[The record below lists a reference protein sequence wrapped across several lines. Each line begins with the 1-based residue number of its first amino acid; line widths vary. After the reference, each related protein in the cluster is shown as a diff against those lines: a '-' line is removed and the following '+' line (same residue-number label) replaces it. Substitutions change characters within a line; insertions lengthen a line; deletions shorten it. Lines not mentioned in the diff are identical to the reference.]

1 MNLGLGNEFLS
12 PFISDKTY
20 TPQVDPRQSRSFSLS
35 VTSHFAISVGMRP
48 KTRIS
53 FIENLAL
60 NQNK

>member
-20 TPQVDPRQSRSFSLS
+20 TPQVDPRRLRSFSLS

-48 KTRIS
+48 KPEYLS
-53 FIENLAL
+53 
-60 NQNK
+60 